1 MKKISTLV
9 FLALLICSTG
19 AYSQNVGVDVT
30 TPTQKLDVAGAVR
43 LGSTATGGAGSIRW
57 NGTNFEV
64 HDGTQWITFGTGTDN
79 DWTVSGLDMYSEVS
93 GNVGIGTTIPA
104 TKFEV
109 VGSSRLSSL
118 NINGNYTLPTVD
130 GGTGFVLTT
139 NGAGSVSWSNPAL
152 VGDITEV
159 VAGNGLVNGGTSG
172 IVTLDVN
179 PGDGIVIT
187 SDEVR
192 VQASDLDGNGIT
204 VTANNFDVNVDNA
217 TLDINSDVLRVKPEG
232 ITANEIA
239 TGAVTTSE
247 ILNGTILTGDISTG
261 GVTSNNILDGTI
273 VTGDISVGGVT
284 TSNILN
290 GTILGQ
296 DIAPSTVI
304 NQVLATTV
312 ANTTVAWVNPA
323 TLLTILQD
331 GDADTK
337 VTVDVGG
344 VDEDHIRLSTLGA
357 ERMTIDNAGEIGI
370 GTNTPDRNLHVT
382 APTGGVL
389 MVTRN
394 DVTTTAGE
402 ILGEIQFD
410 SEASTN
416 PSAVEASAVIRGI
429 ASETHGNSN
438 KGGHLA
444 FATKTGGGASGATPA
459 TERMRI
465 TNAGNVGIG
474 STTPGAGLHVES
486 SGDPT
491 LILRNTTNAGG
502 AAIDFSDITGYAQ
515 TGSFTYRHADSQSF
529 GYGNSFHLSGTEASL
544 IFRVEGDGSYSGDV
558 GIGTTAPAQKLH
570 VVGNGRFTSMA
581 GTGIRSLSV
590 EADGDLTTAQP
601 TTGASGFWTRSGSV
615 LFPTNTDD
623 VDLNNQD
630 LVDFSDL
637 VSRNDVA
644 QPRLVLESSSS
655 GDNWTSQGAMVA
667 IGESASSTG
676 AAAMY
681 MTYRGDGYGFIG
693 SGAVVNAEPGASYL
707 RFDYNADNIYTPDNL
722 SIGTTSTEGQ
732 LNVVG
737 RVEFLSSTDASGTP
751 GSGVLEIGNALR
763 IDDNEIITN
772 ANAPLYIN
780 TDNNGDVQMDG
791 GTFFVDASANSV
803 GLGTTAPS
811 TTLDVNGT
819 VRIRGGAPNPGDML
833 MATSTNGTATWSV
846 SGYGLVPIGSIIAW
860 HGNMLGVPGLPAG
873 WVQCNG
879 GTVSD
884 AASPMNGAIIPNL
897 NSATTSQSGDASRG
911 RFLRGST
918 TSGLYE
924 GDNSN
929 NLEWINHDDSGNGDS
944 NDYLPD
950 NGGTVT
956 IRNYSTSGDRYQ
968 AELDGTETRVTN
980 MSVRWIIR
988 IK

>member
-1 MKKISTLV
+1 MKNISTIV

-19 AYSQNVGVDVT
+19 AYSQNVGVDVAA
-30 TPTQKLDVAGAVR
+30 PSQKLDVAGAIR
-43 LGSTATGGAGSIRW
+43 LGSTTTGGAGSIRW

-64 HDGTQWITFGTGTDN
+64 HDGTQWITFGAGTDN
-79 DWTVSGLDMYSEVS
+79 DWAISGSDMYSEPL
-93 GNVGIGTTIPA
+93 GNVGIGTTTPSA
-104 TKFEV
+104 KLQV
-109 VGSSRLSSL
+109 VGTALVNGL
-118 NINGNYTLPTVD
+118 NVGGNYSLPPLD
-130 GGTGFVLTT
+130 GSNGYVLTT
-139 NGAGSVSWSNPAL
+139 NGSGVVTWAVPA
-152 VGDITEV
+152 GDITAV
-159 VAGNGLVNGGTSG
+159 VAGAGLINGGTSG
-172 IVTLDVN
+172 SVTVDVN
-179 PGDGIVIT
+179 PGDGLIIQ
-187 SDEVR
+187 SDAVT
-192 VQASDLDGNGIT
+192 VQASQLEGNGL
-204 VTANNFDVNVDNA
+204 VANSNNFDVNVDNL
-217 TLDINSDVLRVKPEG
+217 TLEINSDVVRVKAEG

-273 VTGDISVGGVT
+273 LTADISVGGVT
-284 TSNILN
+284 SSNILN

-296 DIAPSTVI
+296 DIAPSATV

-323 TLLTILQD
+323 TLLTLLQD

-344 VDEDHIRLSTLGA
+344 VDEDHIRLSTFGT
-357 ERMTIDNAGEIGI
+357 ERMTIDNTGDVGI
-370 GTNTPDRNLHVT
+370 GTNTPDRNFHVT
-382 APTGGVL
+382 NAAGGVIV
-389 MVTRN
+389 VTRN
-394 DVTTTAGE
+394 ASTAANQT
-402 ILGEIQFD
+402 LGEIQFD
-410 SEASTN
+410 SESSTG
-416 PSAVEASAVIRGI
+416 PSTVSASAVIRGL
-429 ASETHGNSN
+429 ASETHGDSN

-444 FATKTGGGASGATPA
+444 ILTKGGGGSSGAA
-459 TERMRI
+459 QAAERMRI

-474 STTPGAGLHVES
+474 TTTPGAGLHVES

-491 LILRNTTNAGG
+491 LILRNTINAGG
-502 AAIDFSDITGYAQ
+502 AAIDFSDNTAGYAQ
-515 TGSFTYRHADSQSF
+515 TGSFIYRHADSQSF

-860 HGNMLGVPGLPAG
+860 HGNMPGVPGLPAG